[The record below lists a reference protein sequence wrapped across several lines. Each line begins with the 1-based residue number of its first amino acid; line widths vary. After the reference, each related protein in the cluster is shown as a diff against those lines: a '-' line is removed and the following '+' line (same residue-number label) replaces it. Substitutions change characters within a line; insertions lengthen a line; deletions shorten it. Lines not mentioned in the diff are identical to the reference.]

1 MSSMD
6 RREFLA
12 AAGTLVGLVGCTR
25 PAGTAIIDFHQHTHY
40 VGRSDADL
48 VAHQRKLGVAKTVLL
63 PAGSRYGLAAD
74 AWGNDSVVKLASQY
88 PEEFVYF
95 ANELPDLPETRAVL
109 EKHLKMGA
117 RGIGEQKFK
126 VECDSREMQLVYS
139 IAQEFDVPVLLHFQH
154 QTYNAGFERFH
165 KMLEKVSRR

>member
-1 MSSMD
+1 MNTMD

-12 AAGTLVGLVGCTR
+12 AAGTLVGLAGCSR
-25 PAGTAIIDFHQHTHY
+25 SAGTAVIDFHQHTHY
-40 VGRSDADL
+40 LGRSDADL

-126 VECDSREMQLVYS
+126 VECDSKAMQLVYS
-139 IAQEFDVPVLLHFQH
+139 IAQEFDVPVLIHFQH
-154 QTYNAGFERFH
+154 QTYNMGFERIH
-165 KMLEKVSRR
+165 KMLEKFPRR